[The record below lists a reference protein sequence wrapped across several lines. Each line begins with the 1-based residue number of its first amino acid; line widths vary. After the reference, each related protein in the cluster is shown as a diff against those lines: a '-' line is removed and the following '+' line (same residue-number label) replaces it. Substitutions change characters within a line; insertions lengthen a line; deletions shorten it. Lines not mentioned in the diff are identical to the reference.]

1 MSLDDSENIQITLDE
16 TTGGDMSLLNTIP
29 PESADPIREEEEYI
43 QIIVPDESPPNP
55 TVELM
60 KQHSKIA
67 LLIGLNYGT
76 LQNRITNVNNAKQI
90 LINSYSYTE
99 DNIIVLSEPT
109 REELTAMLN
118 SLIGS
123 SSLVNEIII
132 YYSGYGNGINADLTK
147 EEGVVD
153 NLAKVVV
160 AADLTTIDI
169 SQLIPQ
175 SCSKTLC
182 IMDMCPY
189 QDDGMLL
196 KWGVDITGNIKVVTF
211 CESDCINSNK
221 NSLLQQL
228 REPWVPL

>member
-1 MSLDDSENIQITLDE
+1 MSLDDSENIQITLNE

-29 PESADPIREEEEYI
+29 PESADPITEEEEEYI
-43 QIIVPDESPPNP
+43 PIVVPDESPPNP

-90 LINSYSYTE
+90 LIDSYSYTE
-99 DNIIVLSEPT
+99 DNIIVLLEPS
-109 REELTAMLN
+109 RDDLISMLN
-118 SLIGS
+118 TVIGS
-123 SSLVNEIII
+123 SSLVNEIVI

-160 AADLTTIDI
+160 AADLTTTDI
-169 SQLIPQ
+169 SQLITQ
-175 SCSKTLC
+175 SSSKTLC
-182 IMDMCPY
+182 IMEMCPY
-189 QDDGMLL
+189 QDDEMLL

-211 CESDCINSNK
+211 CESDSK
-221 NSLLQQL
+221 GTRRFSFAYAL
-228 REPWVPL
+228 